1 MLSGGV
7 RIDGVD
13 LTNPHSVVVVKNETY
28 RAQSKVVSVEGTAV
42 SEAVKKYNRKEEL
55 RDITVLR
62 HDGEGLISKG
72 LAKTVDVIYCGKHIH
87 HSFQIRMTYVKGM
100 VHEVNFK
107 DFL

>member
-42 SEAVKKYNRKEEL
+42 RKRSKNITARRNCGILQFFAMTVK
-55 RDITVLR
+55 D
-62 HDGEGLISKG
+62 
-72 LAKTVDVIYCGKHIH
+72 
-87 HSFQIRMTYVKGM
+87 
-100 VHEVNFK
+100 
-107 DFL
+107 